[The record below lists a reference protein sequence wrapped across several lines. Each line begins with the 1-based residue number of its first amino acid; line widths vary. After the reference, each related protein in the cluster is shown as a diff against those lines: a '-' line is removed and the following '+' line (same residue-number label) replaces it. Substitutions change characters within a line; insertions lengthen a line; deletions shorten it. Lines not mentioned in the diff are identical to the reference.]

1 LYPSL
6 EDKTMNRTIAALTF
20 ASLLMPC
27 SLVALAAEK
36 TAAESAT
43 PATAE
48 SNDEKANKKGEEASG
63 SSSGA
68 DSQSMEKEADSSTE
82 TTDKAQPPKQ

>member
-1 LYPSL
+1 
-6 EDKTMNRTIAALTF
+6 MNRTIAALTF

-27 SLVALAAEK
+27 SLFTLAAEK
-36 TAAESAT
+36 TATESTPQAT
-43 PATAE
+43 TE

-68 DSQSMEKEADSSTE
+68 DAQALEKEADSSTE
-82 TTDKAQPPKQ
+82 TTDKAQPPKP